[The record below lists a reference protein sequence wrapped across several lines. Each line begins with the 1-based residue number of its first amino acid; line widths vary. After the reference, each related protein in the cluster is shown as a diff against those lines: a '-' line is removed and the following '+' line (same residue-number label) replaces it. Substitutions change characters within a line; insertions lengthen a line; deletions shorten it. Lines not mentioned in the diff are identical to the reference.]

1 MVDAKPVTIR
11 EVYFE
16 KCKAILKLKFSRK
29 DKSSP
34 KYQYWA
40 SSLENVGVP
49 PLLEDPFES
58 KFVFAGT
65 SNIGDNAGDGLFLKK
80 DVKANTTISFYNGIR
95 VKPGETAPF
104 ANYGYQI
111 FVDWNRKSTVSFL
124 NTLISFKNSEYY
136 PHLTEFFVNRKS
148 LRISWIFPRNIFP

>member
-136 PHLTEFFVNRKS
+136 PHLTEFFCE
-148 LRISWIFPRNIFP
+148 